1 MLIHDS
7 TSLSI
12 AKGHFDVKIG
22 VFHKMMAFLNEDG
35 FHGNHERSILK
46 VFILKILP
54 IDIGEKSEGIRERC
68 FVVLELMKK
77 VLKRG

>member
-1 MLIHDS
+1 MKIHNR

-12 AKGHFDVKIG
+12 AKGHFDVKTG

-46 VFILKILP
+46 VFILKYCLSIL
-54 IDIGEKSEGIRERC
+54 EKSQNVSGKD
-68 FVVLELMKK
+68 VLWF
-77 VLKRG
+77 